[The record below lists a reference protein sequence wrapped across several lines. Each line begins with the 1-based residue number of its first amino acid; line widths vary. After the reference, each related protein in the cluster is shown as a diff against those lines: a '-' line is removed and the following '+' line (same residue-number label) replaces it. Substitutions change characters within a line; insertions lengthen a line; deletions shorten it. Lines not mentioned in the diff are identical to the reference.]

1 MVTFEQLI
9 RESEILCVH
18 VSYSEDNRH
27 LVGKREIDS
36 MRKGAYL
43 VNLSRGEVVDEDAL
57 YEALKSG
64 HLAGAALDVFSQ
76 EPYAGPLVQLDNV
89 VLTPHIGSYARES
102 RLEMEIRAVKN
113 LIEAIGDQSLQ

>member
-1 MVTFEQLI
+1 
-9 RESEILCVH
+9 
-18 VSYSEDNRH
+18 
-27 LVGKREIDS
+27 